1 MKKIHLIE
9 SIQSFLSS
17 DNAGDNKGVFHP
29 EEIAVHLNNVF
40 NQSVYNA
47 WLNGKKYSEFSQL
60 DAWSKVYEIDVEDQV
75 GAKAHALLPFSPV
88 QLPDGMGLRQVSD
101 HDDPTAVLIPIE
113 ATASVVFGALDVSTI
128 SSVHTF
134 SLEQNAH
141 STGAGEESHMLRLE
155 KLPVAP
161 DAISSLDVLM
171 IVPLDQ
177 MDDYDDIAMPSGMEE
192 NIISQ
197 VIEVMSKK
205 PMPDTT
211 NDEVIRP
218 ENQ

>member
-9 SIQSFLSS
+9 SISSFLAS
-17 DNAGDNKGVFHP
+17 DNANDSKGVFHP

-60 DAWSKVYEIDVEDQV
+60 DAWSKVYEVDVEDQV

-88 QLPDGMGLRQVSD
+88 QLPDGMGIRQVAD
-101 HDDPTAVLIPIE
+101 HDTPVTVLVPIE

-128 SSVHTF
+128 SSVPTY
-134 SLEQNAH
+134 SLEQNSH

-155 KLPVAP
+155 KMPTGA
-161 DAISSLDVLM
+161 DAIDSLDVLM

-177 MDDYDDIAMPSGMEE
+177 LDSYDDVAMPSGMEE
-192 NIISQ
+192 NMISQ
-197 VIEVMSKK
+197 VIEIMSKK

>member
-9 SIQSFLSS
+9 SISSFLAS
-17 DNAGDNKGVFHP
+17 DNASDSKGVFHP

-60 DAWSKVYEIDVEDQV
+60 DAWSKVYAVDVEDQV

-101 HDDPTAVLIPIE
+101 HDDPTTVLVPIE

-128 SSVHTF
+128 SSVPTY

-141 STGAGEESHMLRLE
+141 SVSAGEKGHMLRLE
-155 KLPVAP
+155 KLPTG
-161 DAISSLDVLM
+161 DDTIDSLDVLM

-177 MDDYDDIAMPSGMEE
+177 LDDYDEISMPLEQAESL
-192 NIISQ
+192 ISQ
-197 VIEVMSKK
+197 VIELMSRKNV
-205 PMPDTT
+205 PDTS
-211 NDEVIRP
+211 NDMVNLNPI
-218 ENQ
+218 Q

>member
-9 SIQSFLSS
+9 SIQSFLAS
-17 DNAGDNKGVFHP
+17 DNAGDSKTVFHP

-60 DAWSKVYEIDVEDQV
+60 DAWSKVYAVDVADQV

-88 QLPDGMGLRQVSD
+88 QLPDGMGLRQVSN
-101 HDDPTAVLIPIE
+101 HADPTTVLVPIE

-128 SSVHTF
+128 DSVPTY
-134 SLEQNAH
+134 SLEQNSH
-141 STGAGEESHMLRLE
+141 STGAGEASHMLRLE
-155 KLPVAP
+155 KLPTVVTI
-161 DAISSLDVLM
+161 DSLDVLM
-171 IVPLDQ
+171 IVPLNQ
-177 MDDYDDIAMPSGMEE
+177 LDDYDDVAMPSGMEE
-192 NIISQ
+192 NMISQ
-197 VIEVMSKK
+197 VIEIMSKK

>member
-9 SIQSFLSS
+9 SIQSFLAS
-17 DNAGDNKGVFHP
+17 DNAGDSKGVYHP

-60 DAWSKVYEIDVEDQV
+60 DAWSKVYEIDVVDQV
-75 GAKAHALLPFSPV
+75 GAKAYALLPFSPV
-88 QLPDGMGLRQVSD
+88 QLPDGLGLRQISD
-101 HDDPTAVLIPIE
+101 HDTPATVLVPIE
-113 ATASVVFGALDVSTI
+113 ATASVVFGALDVNTI
-128 SSVHTF
+128 SSVPTY
-134 SLEQNAH
+134 SLEQNSH

-155 KLPVAP
+155 KLPTV
-161 DAISSLDVLM
+161 DTIDSLDVLM
-171 IVPLDQ
+171 IVPFDQ
-177 MDDYDDIAMPSGMEE
+177 LDDYDDVAMPSGMEE
-192 NIISQ
+192 NMISQ
-197 VIEVMSKK
+197 VIEMMSNKRI
-205 PMPDTT
+205 PDTT